1 MFSRR
6 KKNKMTPSPNPS
18 NRQTNKHSKKQT
30 KGGVLSK
37 KDATKIINEALTP
50 QNFYAISKN
59 SQKMFEHMID
69 VLACSTE
76 DFLSG
81 TSSADLDLLQSVGLF
96 QAVGVLFKASHAQG
110 HLAGSAGVIGH
121 GGLADREK
129 RLLAIVQR

>member
-1 MFSRR
+1 MACSSLTFASVA
-6 KKNKMTPSPNPS
+6 SEIGLEES
-18 NRQTNKHSKKQT
+18 D
-30 KGGVLSK
+30 L
-37 KDATKIINEALTP
+37 DALQE
-50 QNFYAISKN
+50 
-59 SQKMFEHMID
+59 
-69 VLACSTE
+69 ACSTE